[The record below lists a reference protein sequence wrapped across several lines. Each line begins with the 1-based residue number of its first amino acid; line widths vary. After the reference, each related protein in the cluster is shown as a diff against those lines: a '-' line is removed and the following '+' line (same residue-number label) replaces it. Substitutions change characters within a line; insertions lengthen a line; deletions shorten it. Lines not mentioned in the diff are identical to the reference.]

1 MSGVWAIRRHQLAE
15 AARKQ
20 KKRSKGTNKKV
31 GKCVRVKRDVAA
43 KPAEARKDLGSCSRT
58 RNCCDWK
65 RASDEAKSSSEERAT
80 REGRFDSHSST
91 SDVGGMMIGG
101 WQGM

>member
-1 MSGVWAIRRHQLAE
+1 M
-15 AARKQ
+15 
-20 KKRSKGTNKKV
+20 
-31 GKCVRVKRDVAA
+31 RVKRGVAA
-43 KPAEARKDLGSCSRT
+43 KTSRGAKGLGSGSRT